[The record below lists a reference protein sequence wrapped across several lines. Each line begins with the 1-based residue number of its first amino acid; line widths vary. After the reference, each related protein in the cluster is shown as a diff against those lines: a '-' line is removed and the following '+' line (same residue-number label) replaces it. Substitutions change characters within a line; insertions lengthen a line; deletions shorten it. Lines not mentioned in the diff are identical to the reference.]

1 MSDRSSRGY
10 LKGFLGSNQGS
21 HRVTRGDYSRV
32 IYIMP
37 DREKRLLVTKY
48 SVPVVFIHALQT
60 LHWTSKD
67 RHRLLINRTRK
78 KSYAYCLK
86 ARWISLWA
94 LNGVKLNGGIQSL
107 SLAFHWVKTK
117 INSKRTLNL
126 WDLCHETRTHVALRD
141 ITTKLLHLH
150 VPGLAID
157 PTPFPS
163 FKSPD
168 RKL

>member
-1 MSDRSSRGY
+1 MSDRSSRCY

-67 RHRLLINRTRK
+67 RHRLPINRTRK

-94 LNGVKLNGGIQSL
+94 LNRVKLNGGIQSL